1 MKALVHDG
9 NGHIALEYYAPSRSC
24 NPQPTQLSA

>member
-9 NGHIALEYYAPSRSC
+9 NGHIALEDRPEPRLQV
-24 NPQPTQLSA
+24 PPTLSSA